1 MERGEISRCGV
12 SSLTSDEDVGGEEE
26 GEDAA
31 HEDPLRGRRRLR
43 RRGRVGLAGGGHRDG
58 AGNGRSRPDAGGG
71 CGGLT
76 AVRRLPEPLVKIY
89 I

>member
-12 SSLTSDEDVGGEEE
+12 SSLTSDEDVGREEE

-58 AGNGRSRPDAGGG
+58 AGKGRSRPDVGAAG
-71 CGGLT
+71 T
-76 AVRRLPEPLVKIY
+76 TVRRLPEPLVKIY